1 MTAGVRYTF
10 QLTGCLGSGTSLC
23 GSDTADIILMDSPLR
38 VAITGG
44 DFATGTTSGFTIDA
58 CEESGD
64 PDDFGGEA
72 ELEWAWRGPYAV
84 LADGELAV
92 NASIAPPQRN
102 QSGCSWEIEA
112 GALPAGEYVII
123 VNGSRLTA
131 GDTPT
136 LDSAED
142 SVRVTLQAPP
152 AGTSPGAV
160 LHSVAITPLVS
171 EKINPGARLN
181 LVGVF
186 TEGAPF
192 NVTLLDQNGTAGEYT
207 VNPDLESVT
216 FAWSMTGPSAFN
228 LSDPALSRDGNT
240 LLSFFL
246 VPDILNQGSTYT
258 FELHATVS
266 VHAPNTTN
274 SSWSFSTFGAV
285 QVTVNRAP
293 FGGDLL
299 VTHGDLL
306 VALESPIE
314 LEAREWTD
322 DPEDMPLEYTF
333 MRSNAE
339 LYRSSAYLGQ
349 RSQAKRTTW
358 LYPSPGAWLL
368 SANVYD
374 TYGAYAE
381 TSNPTGNVFVQP
393 ALRVS
398 SEALTP
404 LVAMAESFVATGD
417 GAAVSQIIA
426 AAAETL
432 NQGTGFGGF
441 GESVAAEMID
451 TRALLADLLC
461 QVSTSAACFIGIDPT
476 LPTNH

>member
-1 MTAGVRYTF
+1 M
-10 QLTGCLGSGTSLC
+10 
-23 GSDTADIILMDSPLR
+23 
-38 VAITGG
+38 
-44 DFATGTTSGFTIDA
+44 
-58 CEESGD
+58 
-64 PDDFGGEA
+64 
-72 ELEWAWRGPYAV
+72 
-84 LADGELAV
+84 
-92 NASIAPPQRN
+92 
-102 QSGCSWEIEA
+102 
-112 GALPAGEYVII
+112 
-123 VNGSRLTA
+123 
-131 GDTPT
+131 
-136 LDSAED
+136 
-142 SVRVTLQAPP
+142 
-152 AGTSPGAV
+152 
-160 LHSVAITPLVS
+160 LHSVAVAPLAND
-171 EKINPGARLN
+171 KINPGTRLG
-181 LVGVF
+181 LVGIF

-207 VNPDLESVT
+207 VNPDLESVS
-216 FAWSMTGPSAFN
+216 FAWSMSGPSTFN
-228 LSDPALSRDGNT
+228 LSNPALSRDGNK

-246 VPDILNQGSTYT
+246 VPNILNQGSTYT

-299 VTHGDLL
+299 VTHGDLI
-306 VALESPIE
+306 VALETPIE

-333 MRSNAE
+333 MRTNPD
-339 LYRSSAYLGQ
+339 LYRGSAYLGQ